1 MNRPDSDT
9 TRIGRGTARTVRSS
23 RGHNSD
29 MGTRSCL
36 SPRGR
41 RRTRCTDSPYE
52 SRRAG
57 SPKVPAGPY
66 GSRARGMPGGKRS
79 PREDLPLRFNV
90 LEHQLVP
97 EHRLVPEEEAERVL
111 KAMKI
116 TRDQLPKIRK
126 SDPVIQVL
134 EKIEGPI
141 EEGRIVRVTRVS
153 GTAGVSEAYRL
164 VIGR

>member
-1 MNRPDSDT
+1 M
-9 TRIGRGTARTVRSS
+9 
-23 RGHNSD
+23 
-29 MGTRSCL
+29 
-36 SPRGR
+36 
-41 RRTRCTDSPYE
+41 
-52 SRRAG
+52 
-57 SPKVPAGPY
+57 
-66 GSRARGMPGGKRS
+66 
-79 PREDLPLRFNV
+79 

-97 EHRLVPEEEAERVL
+97 EHRLLAEEEANRIL
-111 KAMKI
+111 KALKI

-141 EEGRIVRVTRVS
+141 QEGRIIRVVRVS

>member
-1 MNRPDSDT
+1 M
-9 TRIGRGTARTVRSS
+9 
-23 RGHNSD
+23 
-29 MGTRSCL
+29 
-36 SPRGR
+36 
-41 RRTRCTDSPYE
+41 
-52 SRRAG
+52 
-57 SPKVPAGPY
+57 
-66 GSRARGMPGGKRS
+66 
-79 PREDLPLRFNV
+79 

-97 EHRLVPEEEAERVL
+97 EHRLVPEEDMARIL
-111 KAMKI
+111 KALKI

-141 EEGRIVRVTRVS
+141 EEGRMIRVTRLS